1 VHSRALSRLQ
11 RTRIPRLAQ
20 RIGLVA
26 VIAGCIALAGCGT
39 PSDFPTVT
47 ATPSPAASALPS
59 PAPNDLKPAL
69 AGLLD
74 RNGVPPSSYLGA
86 LGGYVVNVYWK
97 DLQPTSGGSLAPDNA
112 IDRAITEV
120 NALNAAHGTQLGLKI
135 RVFAGI
141 WAPTWVKD
149 LGGSPITLVNPQGG
163 GSGTI
168 GRFWTDA
175 FGSAYTQFEDLLAA
189 KYDEVPAVREVTISR
204 CTTFYDEPFIR
215 DTTDPTDVT
224 ALLDAGYT
232 PEADESCQ
240 RQEIATATVWQHTRS
255 DLALN
260 PYEVIG
266 TAGTKATDEP
276 FTLSMMQY
284 CRQLLG
290 LGCVLENNSLRYPVI
305 GAGYEAMYESMSELG
320 APISFQTATAD
331 RVGDLS
337 ETIGYAVTLGANSV
351 ELPGGY
357 QSIETPA
364 SFSASGKLLANNAL
378 ASAPMPPEQSFTPIT

>member
-1 VHSRALSRLQ
+1 VH
-11 RTRIPRLAQ
+11 
-20 RIGLVA
+20 RIGLIA
-26 VIAGCIALAGCGT
+26 AIAGSMLLAACGT

-47 ATPSPAASALPS
+47 ATPSPASSALPS
-59 PAPNDLKPAL
+59 PAPNNLKPPL
-69 AGLLD
+69 VGLLD
-74 RNGVPPSSYLGA
+74 RNGVPPSAFLGA
-86 LGGYVVNVYWK
+86 LAGYVVNVYWK
-97 DLQPTSGGSLAPDNA
+97 DLQPTPGATLTPNNA
-112 IDRAITEV
+112 IDRAISAV
-120 NALNAAHGTQLGLKI
+120 NALNAAHGTNLGLKI

-141 WAPTWVKD
+141 WAPAWVKN
-149 LGGSPITLVNPQGG
+149 LGGSPVPLVNPQGG

-175 FGSAYTQFEDLLAA
+175 FGNAYNHFEDLLAA
-189 KYDEVPAVREVTISR
+189 KYDEVPVVREVTISR

-215 DTTDPTDVT
+215 DTTDPDDVS

-232 PEADESCQ
+232 PTADENCQ
-240 RQEIATATVWQHTRS
+240 RQEIAAATVWQHTRS

-266 TAGTKATDEP
+266 TLGTKAVDEP
-276 FTLSMMQY
+276 FTLEMMQY
-284 CRQLLG
+284 CRQVLG

-364 SFSASGKLLANNAL
+364 SFSASSKLLAGNPLESLPA
-378 ASAPMPPEQSFTPIT
+378 PPEQSFTPIT

>member
-1 VHSRALSRLQ
+1 ML
-11 RTRIPRLAQ
+11 
-20 RIGLVA
+20 
-26 VIAGCIALAGCGT
+26 LAGCGT

-47 ATPSPAASALPS
+47 ATPSPATSALPS
-59 PAPNDLKPAL
+59 PAPNNLKPPL
-69 AGLLD
+69 TGLLD
-74 RNGVPPSSYLGA
+74 RNGVPPASYLGA

-97 DLQPTSGGSLAPDNA
+97 DLQPTPGASLTPNNA

-120 NALNAAHGTQLGLKI
+120 NALNAQHGTQLGLKI

-141 WAPTWVKD
+141 WAPQWVKD
-149 LGGSPITLVNPQGG
+149 LGGSPISLVNPQGG
-163 GSGTI
+163 GTGTI

-175 FGSAYTQFEDLLAA
+175 FGSAYDHFEDMLAA
-189 KYDEVPAVREVTISR
+189 KYDEVPVVREVTISR

-215 DTTDPTDVT
+215 DTNDPGDVT

-232 PEADESCQ
+232 PTADEQCQ

-266 TAGTKATDEP
+266 TAGTKAVDEP
-276 FTLSMMQY
+276 FTLEMMQY

-290 LGCVLENNSLRYPVI
+290 LGCVLENNSLRYPVT
-305 GAGYEAMYESMSELG
+305 GNGYEAMYESMSELG

-364 SFSASGKLLANNAL
+364 TFSASSKLLANNPLESLPA
-378 ASAPMPPEQSFTPIT
+378 PPEQSFTPVT

>member
-1 VHSRALSRLQ
+1 M
-11 RTRIPRLAQ
+11 
-20 RIGLVA
+20 
-26 VIAGCIALAGCGT
+26 ALAGCGS

-47 ATPSPAASALPS
+47 ATPSPVASSLPS
-59 PAPNDLKPAL
+59 PAPSNLKPAL

-74 RNGVPPSSYLGA
+74 RNGVPPASFLGA
-86 LGGYVVNVYWK
+86 LGGYVVNAYWK
-97 DLQPTSGGSLAPDNA
+97 DLQPTPGATLTANSS

-135 RVFAGI
+135 RVFAGV
-141 WAPTWVKD
+141 WAPQWVKN
-149 LGGSPITLVNPQGG
+149 LGGSPVPLTNPQGG

-175 FGSAYTQFEDLLAA
+175 FGSAYNHFVDLLAA
-189 KYDEVPAVREVTISR
+189 KYDEMPVIREVTISR

-215 DTTDPTDVT
+215 DTTDPADIT

-232 PEADESCQ
+232 PSADERCQ
-240 RQEIATATVWQHTRS
+240 RQEIAAATVWQHTRS

-266 TAGTKATDEP
+266 TAGSHANDEP
-276 FTLSMMQY
+276 FTLEMMQY

-290 LGCVLENNSLRYPVI
+290 LACVLENNSLRYPVL
-305 GAGYEAMYESMSELG
+305 GAGYEAMYASMSQLG
-320 APISFQTATAD
+320 APISFQTATAE
-331 RVGDLS
+331 RVGILS
-337 ETIGYAVTLGANSV
+337 ETIGYAITLGASSV

-364 SFSASGKLLANNAL
+364 SYSSAGKLLAGNAL
-378 ASAPMPPEQSFTPIT
+378 AGPAITPEQSFTPIP

>member
-1 VHSRALSRLQ
+1 MTRSQPTRSPRSARRL
-11 RTRIPRLAQ
+11 
-20 RIGLVA
+20 G
-26 VIAGCIALAGCGT
+26 VIAAIAGALVLAGCGT
-39 PSDFPTVT
+39 PTDFPTVT
-47 ATPSPAASALPS
+47 ATPSPAVSALPS

-74 RNGVPPSSYLGA
+74 RNGVPPASYLGA

-97 DLQPTSGGSLAPDNA
+97 DLQPAPGASLPPNNA
-112 IDRAITEV
+112 IDRAITAV
-120 NALNAAHGTQLGLKI
+120 NALNAQHGTQLGLKI
-135 RVFAGI
+135 RVFAGV
-141 WAPTWVKD
+141 WAPQWAKD
-149 LGGSPITLVNPQGG
+149 LGGSPIDLVNPQGG

-175 FGSAYTQFEDLLAA
+175 FGSAYNQFEDLLAA
-189 KYDEVPAVREVTISR
+189 KYDEVPVVREVTISR

-215 DTTDPTDVT
+215 DTNDPDDVT

-232 PEADESCQ
+232 PTADEQCQ
-240 RQEIATATVWQHTRS
+240 RQEIAAATVWQHTRS

-266 TAGTKATDEP
+266 TIGTKAVDEP
-276 FTLSMMQY
+276 FTLEMMQY
-284 CRQLLG
+284 CRKLLG
-290 LGCVLENNSLRYPVI
+290 LGCVLENNSLRYPVT
-305 GAGYEAMYESMSELG
+305 GTGYEAMYASMTQLG

-337 ETIGYAVTLGANSV
+337 ETIGYAITLGASSV

-357 QSIETPA
+357 QTIETPA
-364 SFSASGKLLANNAL
+364 SFSSAGKLLAGNPVAGP
-378 ASAPMPPEQSFTPIT
+378 SATPEPFFTPVT